1 MTIKGTLETFNLL
14 DLLQMLSFNQKV
26 GTLVLETSQGPRTLF
41 VEGGSFGFVEGDP
54 RASRALARA
63 VRRTGAVPAARL
75 ERALSITQN
84 SGKFVGDVL
93 VDLGAIEPDKR
104 NSTWLECLIEL
115 FFDLLQTP
123 ITRFEFVEGKRL
135 APDGKESP
143 SIEPLGA
150 TDGVLLELTRKL
162 DEWSVLQREV
172 GCEEEVFEATE
183 VNPDPFELAKD
194 PAHVAER
201 VLPLLNGTRNVSQL
215 VEESDCDRFAVMKL
229 IAMLLKQGAVRA
241 VDTEAL
247 VARAED
253 LLARGAANEAVPLLR
268 RALDRGESP
277 SRTRVRLADALEAA
291 GDAPAAAA
299 ELDTYAAANEAA
311 DPVGVFDAL
320 QRAMR
325 IRGGDGATAA
335 RICDHYLRHRYRLSD
350 RMSDANDALRRLIHG
365 ATSSGRPIEAAAR
378 LQQFLDHG
386 DAPGEDLLV
395 LADLY
400 ASGGKVTEASAALI
414 RRAEEHL
421 TAGRSAPARDLFR
434 RALAYD
440 PTRLDARR
448 RISDLE
454 GEDRRR
460 RHRRRMVLLLSLLGL
475 TVGTASVVYLVY
487 DHRAAH
493 RMEET
498 VARADKVTQAAE
510 EDLARALAAWN
521 AAMGAACCDTVRE
534 GALLPA
540 QAALKAETDRV
551 AQNVRASLLATQA
564 DLSGIEGS
572 HHGDTGIDR
581 LHGLETRLRALLV
594 RAESAAKEAADRAE
608 RALVAGEKAFAE
620 GRFREAR
627 PLLIQ
632 AVNLSLDSPERAT
645 RAKQRIEQVDDYALT
660 FQKERDE
667 YEAAAASFGEAT
679 KKLDVPQPRDED
691 LKEAKRLG
699 EEAWHLGAK
708 IFATHLDSDLT
719 HDVTLPVPVYTKPE
733 GASLHLGSTA
743 MPRSTPT
750 LLGYS
755 PFGALDLHL
764 RSPGRVPVTVKLPSY
779 REVLDAERAHQTT
792 PFRVEVD
799 LPEGPRWTVTSP
811 GGLLA
816 GPFVADDAAWVVV
829 GDGRKV
835 MTVRA
840 NDGETAEARGLG
852 RLVDDRVR
860 MLGRGGGGKWMLVGQ
875 RTFAFQS
882 DSGEAWHVQTV
893 GRLERAPAFAGGLAV
908 VMDET
913 GMVHAIDVSKGA
925 VRWRKQMSFAPSQA
939 PQISPLGFLVGTIG
953 GEAAILQAGTGE
965 ARAVASPDPTRPGFL
980 VPWKDGALHVGGPG
994 SGIAT
999 VDDKHRRVETA
1010 SASPDVAIA
1019 AAVTPSGIAWVEKD
1033 GTVRWLSK
1041 DDARDPVA
1049 VTGVGTTAYSPAVA
1063 GGFVYVV
1070 GKDGV
1075 VRAAAVASPTTTAW
1089 SMKLKSTPRSEPVVL
1104 ADLVLIRTDAGL
1116 VAVER

>member
-1 MTIKGTLETFNLL
+1 VTIKGTLETFNLL

-93 VDLGAIEPDKR
+93 VDLGALEPDKR
-104 NSTWLECLIEL
+104 NGTWLECLIEL

-143 SIEPLGA
+143 AIEPLGA

-172 GCEEEVFEATE
+172 GSEEEVYEATE
-183 VNPDPFELAKD
+183 VNPDPFELSKD

-201 VLPLLNGTRNVSQL
+201 VLPLLNGTRNLTQL
-215 VEESDCDRFAVMKL
+215 VEESDCDRFSVMKL
-229 IAMLLKQGAVRA
+229 IALLLKQGAVRA

-291 GDAPAAAA
+291 GDAATAAA

-325 IRGGDGATAA
+325 IRGGDGSTAA

-365 ATSSGRPIEAAAR
+365 ATSSGRPIEAASR

-498 VARADKVTQAAE
+498 VARADKVTQQAE
-510 EDLARALAAWN
+510 EDLAKALAAWN
-521 AAMGAACCDTVRE
+521 AAMSAACCDQVRE

-540 QAALKAETDRV
+540 QAALKGETDRV

-594 RAESAAKEAADRAE
+594 RAESASKEAADRAE
-608 RALVAGEKAFAE
+608 RALIAGEKAFAE

-645 RAKQRIEQVDDYALT
+645 RAKQRIEQVDDYVLS

-667 YEAAAASFGEAT
+667 IQAAAM
-679 KKLDVPQPRDED
+679 RED
-691 LKEAKRLG
+691 ID
-699 EEAWHLGAK
+699 EAWRLASK

-719 HDVTLPVPVYTKPE
+719 KEVTLPVPVITNPK
-733 GASLHLGSTA
+733 GASLHVGSTA
-743 MPRSTPT
+743 IPLSSPA
-750 LLGYS
+750 LLQYS

-764 RSPGRVPVTVKLPSY
+764 RSPGRAPVTIRLPSY
-779 REVLDAERAHQTT
+779 RDVLDGQRAGLTK

-799 LPEGPRWTVTSP
+799 LPEGPRWTTNVP

-829 GDGRKV
+829 GDGRKL

-840 NDGETAEARGLG
+840 SDGEAAEARGIG

-860 MLGRGGGGKWMLVGQ
+860 AMGRGGGGKWMLVGQ

-882 DSGEAWHVQTV
+882 DSGAAWHVQTV

-908 VMDET
+908 VADET
-913 GMVHAIDVSKGA
+913 GMVHAIDTSSGN
-925 VRWRKQMSFAPSQA
+925 VRWRKQLSFAPSQPPHA
-939 PQISPLGFLVGTIG
+939 SPLGFLVGTIG
-953 GEAAILQAGTGE
+953 GEAAILAAGTGE
-965 ARAVASPDPTRPGFL
+965 MRAVASPDPTRPGFL

-994 SGIAT
+994 TGIAT
-999 VDDKHRRVETA
+999 VDDKHRRIETA
-1010 SASPDVAIA
+1010 SASPDIAIA
-1019 AAVTPSGIAWVEKD
+1019 AAATPAGVAWVEKD
-1033 GTVRWLSK
+1033 GSVRWLGK
-1041 DDARDPVA
+1041 DDTRTVHH
-1049 VTGVGTTAYSPAVA
+1049 VSGVGTTAFSPAVA

-1075 VRAAAVASPTTTAW
+1075 VRAASASAPSVTAW
-1089 SMKLKSTPRSEPVVL
+1089 SMKLKSPPRSEPVIL
-1104 ADLVLIRTDAGL
+1104 ADLVLVRTDAGL
-1116 VAVER
+1116 VAIER

>member
-1 MTIKGTLETFNLL
+1 VTIKGTLETFNLL

-26 GTLVLETSQGPRTLF
+26 GTLVLETANGPRTLF

-54 RASRALARA
+54 RASRAFGRA
-63 VRRTGAVPAARL
+63 MRRTGAVPAARL

-93 VDLGAIEPDKR
+93 VDLGALEGDKR
-104 NSTWLECLIEL
+104 NGTWLECLIEL
-115 FFDLLQTP
+115 FFDLLQTA

-143 SIEPLGA
+143 AIEPLGA

-172 GCEEEVFEATE
+172 GSEEEVFEATE

-201 VLPLLNGTRNVSQL
+201 VLPLLNGTRNITQL

-241 VDTEAL
+241 VDTESL

-365 ATSSGRPIEAAAR
+365 ATSSGRPIEAASR
-378 LQQFLDHG
+378 LAQFLDHG

-510 EDLARALAAWN
+510 EDLAKALAAWN
-521 AAMGAACCDTVRE
+521 AAMAAACCDQVRE

-540 QAALKAETDRV
+540 QAALKSETDRV

-581 LHGLETRLRALLV
+581 LHGLEVRLRALLV
-594 RAESAAKEAADRAE
+594 RAESASKEAADRAE
-608 RALVAGEKAFAE
+608 RALVAGEKAFAD

-645 RAKQRIEQVDDYALT
+645 RAKQRIEQVDEYALS

-667 YEAAAASFGEAT
+667 
-679 KKLDVPQPRDED
+679 LDDVVARIDVA
-691 LKEAKRLG
+691 AKRDDG
-699 EEAWHLGAK
+699 DEAQELTEKAWRLAAK

-719 HDVTLPVPVYTKPE
+719 HDVKLPVPVGTEPQ

-743 MPRSTPT
+743 IPPSTPT
-750 LLGYS
+750 LLRYS

-764 RSPGRVPVTVKLPSY
+764 RSPGRAPVTIKLPSY
-779 REVLDAERAHQTT
+779 RDVLDAQRAGHTK
-792 PFRVEVD
+792 PFRVEVE
-799 LPEGPRWTVTSP
+799 LPEGPRWTTTPP

-816 GPFVADDAAWVVV
+816 GPFVADDAAWLVV

-840 NDGETAEARGLG
+840 SDGEAAEARGLG

-860 MLGRGGGGKWMLVGQ
+860 ALGRGGGGKWLLVGQ

-882 DSGEAWHVQTV
+882 DSGAAWSVQTV
-893 GRLERAPAFAGGLAV
+893 GRLERAPAFAGGLAIV
-908 VMDET
+908 ADET
-913 GMVHAIDVSKGA
+913 GMVHAIDLGSGG
-925 VRWRKQMSFAPSQA
+925 VRWRKQMSFAPSQ
-939 PQISPLGFLVGTIG
+939 PPHVSPLGFLVGTIG
-953 GEAAILQAGTGE
+953 GEAAILQPGTGE
-965 ARAVASPDPTRPGFL
+965 MRAVASPDPTRPGFL

-994 SGIAT
+994 SGIAV
-999 VDDKHRRVETA
+999 VDDKHRRTETA
-1010 SASPDVAIA
+1010 SASPDVSITAC
-1019 AAVTPSGIAWVEKD
+1019 VTASGVAWVEKD

-1041 DDARDPVA
+1041 DDPKSPA
-1049 VTGVGTTAYSPAVA
+1049 VVSGVGTTAFSPAVA

-1075 VRAAAVASPTTTAW
+1075 VRAAAVAKPSVTAW
-1089 SMKLKSTPRSEPVVL
+1089 TMKLKSVARSEPVVL
-1104 ADLVLIRTDAGL
+1104 ADLVLVRTDAGL
-1116 VAVER
+1116 VAIER